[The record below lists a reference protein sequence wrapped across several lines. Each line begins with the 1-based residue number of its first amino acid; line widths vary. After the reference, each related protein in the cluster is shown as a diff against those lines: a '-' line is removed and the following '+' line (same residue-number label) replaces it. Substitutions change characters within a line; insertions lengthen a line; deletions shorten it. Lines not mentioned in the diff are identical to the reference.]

1 MPREYAQKTSS
12 RLLLIKFN
20 IVSDYSDGK
29 KRYFAEYF
37 RRRRVTERWPG
48 TAGYPVD
55 SRGQN
60 LKRHFF
66 SSPKE
71 VFLEAE
77 AHCALY
83 LSQRTP
89 YQQSENSASIKRAEA
104 NVKMQAEKTKA
115 QLEQLSNEA
124 KEVISKASLNTVEA
138 LKANASV
145 SGSIGGWNVNMSGGN
160 PVLGLSSSSPMDVER
175 QGGWREVVRGTDAD
189 FHHHSG
195 PTDDDPMVV
204 VGQEEQRIPQKRGGA
219 ASMPR
224 SVMRMIIIIVC

>member
-145 SGSIGGWNVNMSGGN
+145 SGSRSIRRMAQV
-160 PVLGLSSSSPMDVER
+160 DR
-175 QGGWREVVRGTDAD
+175 RRKRCRIDGT
-189 FHHHSG
+189 FC
-195 PTDDDPMVV
+195 T
-204 VGQEEQRIPQKRGGA
+204 GQPQRA
-219 ASMPR
+219 AKKGFGTALCS
-224 SVMRMIIIIVC
+224 